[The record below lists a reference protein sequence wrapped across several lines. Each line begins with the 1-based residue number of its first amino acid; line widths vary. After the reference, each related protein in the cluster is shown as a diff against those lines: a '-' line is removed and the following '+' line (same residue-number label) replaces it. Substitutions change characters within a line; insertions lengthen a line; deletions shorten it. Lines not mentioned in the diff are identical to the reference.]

1 MKKLNL
7 SWLKDY
13 IISYF
18 SGIYTAI
25 VVVLSMKDGQINN
38 WSLFIFGL
46 FWFIVG
52 GVLLAFLFHRNK
64 ELLPQ
69 TEQEKSEKKDNDFN
83 IDYQKL
89 LDFYRDL
96 FYKDESMENEVI
108 KKYGVDINEYLK
120 REGQSHAG
128 SIPPILYAAREKKY
142 KKFSNFSNRIRE
154 LENKVDNIK
163 RDNLQIEQNK
173 TNKWMTIA
181 TIIMAIATIFIA
193 KITYDNLQFTSTIQQ
208 KEIDLHEKEI
218 INSEKLIEA
227 QTTEGVYFSI
237 NLDNG
242 VAYFERET
250 IKVNRTKL
258 MKNTAIFFNIGN
270 FGQTTLKVNE
280 IASSALCNDGVLD
293 SRLTRGWYD
302 IEYNKPPIILKSGE
316 VRQEASN
323 FYTSDLDQS
332 PKNFP
337 CVIIFHLITDSVTIN
352 RTMSIEN

>member
-163 RDNLQIEQNK
+163 RDNLQIKQNRCFC
-173 TNKWMTIA
+173 
-181 TIIMAIATIFIA
+181 FI
-193 KITYDNLQFTSTIQQ
+193 YN
-208 KEIDLHEKEI
+208 
-218 INSEKLIEA
+218 
-227 QTTEGVYFSI
+227 FSR
-237 NLDNG
+237 
-242 VAYFERET
+242 VA
-250 IKVNRTKL
+250 
-258 MKNTAIFFNIGN
+258 
-270 FGQTTLKVNE
+270 
-280 IASSALCNDGVLD
+280 
-293 SRLTRGWYD
+293 
-302 IEYNKPPIILKSGE
+302 
-316 VRQEASN
+316 
-323 FYTSDLDQS
+323 
-332 PKNFP
+332 
-337 CVIIFHLITDSVTIN
+337 
-352 RTMSIEN
+352 